1 MEKEQFL
8 SAITEYSS
16 SINVMLSEEQKEMF
30 YEYMNILLDWN
41 QKINLTTIIK
51 PEDIIIKHF
60 IDSLT
65 VLKYIKNEK
74 INVIDIGT
82 GAGFPGIPIK
92 IANESNNVTLL
103 DSLNKR
109 VVFLDNVIN
118 ELKLKDIVAVHARAE
133 EYIKKEKREI
143 YDIAV
148 SRAVANMSTLLEY
161 LLPYLKINGICV
173 CMKGPNIEEELE
185 NSKKAL
191 NILGGKIIKIDSFNL
206 PDGSK
211 RNIIIVKKIKNTPI
225 KYPRKNNKPL
235 KEPIFG

>member
-1 MEKEQFL
+1 MEKEQFI

-16 SINVMLSEEQKEMF
+16 SIKVMLSEEQKVMF
-30 YEYMNILLDWN
+30 YNYMNILLEWN
-41 QKINLTTIIK
+41 QKINLTTITK

-74 INVIDIGT
+74 INIIDIGT

-92 IANESNNVTLL
+92 IVNDLNNITLL

-109 VVFLDNVIN
+109 IVFLQNVIN
-118 ELKLKDIVAVHARAE
+118 ELKLKDIVAVHSRAE
-133 EYIKKEKREI
+133 EYIKLEKREI

-161 LLPYLKINGICV
+161 LLPYVKINGICI

-191 NILGGKIIKIDSFNL
+191 SILGGKVVNIDNFEL

-211 RNIIIVKKIKNTPI
+211 RNIIIVKKIKNTPM
-225 KYPRKNNKPL
+225 KYPRINNKPL
-235 KEPIFG
+235 KEPIK

>member
-1 MEKEQFL
+1 MEKEQFI

-16 SINVMLSEEQKEMF
+16 SIKVVLSEEQKVMF
-30 YEYMNILLDWN
+30 YNYMNILLEWN
-41 QKINLTTIIK
+41 QKINLTTITK

-74 INVIDIGT
+74 INIIDIGT

-92 IANESNNVTLL
+92 IVNDLNNITLL

-109 VVFLDNVIN
+109 IVFLQNVIN
-118 ELKLKDIVAVHARAE
+118 ELKLKDIVAVHSRAE
-133 EYIKKEKREI
+133 EYIKLEKREI

-161 LLPYLKINGICV
+161 LLPYVKINGICI

-191 NILGGKIIKIDSFNL
+191 SILGGKIVNIDNFEL

-211 RNIIIVKKIKNTPI
+211 RNIIIVKKIKNTPM
-225 KYPRKNNKPL
+225 KYPRINNKPL
-235 KEPIFG
+235 KEPIK

>member
-1 MEKEQFL
+1 MEKKQFL

-30 YEYMNILLDWN
+30 YNYMNILIEWN
-41 QKINLTTIIK
+41 KKINLTTIIE
-51 PEDIIIKHF
+51 PNEIIIKHF

-65 VLKYIKNEK
+65 VLKYIKNQK

-92 IANESNNVTLL
+92 IANELNNITLL

>member
-30 YEYMNILLDWN
+30 YEYMNILLEWN

-82 GAGFPGIPIK
+82 GAGLPGIPIK

-161 LLPYLKINGICV
+161 LLPYIKINGICI

>member
-1 MEKEQFL
+1 MEKEQFI

-16 SINVMLSEEQKEMF
+16 SIKVMLSEEQKVMF
-30 YEYMNILLDWN
+30 YNYMNILLEWN
-41 QKINLTTIIK
+41 QKINLTTITK

-74 INVIDIGT
+74 INIIDIGT

-92 IANESNNVTLL
+92 IVNDLNNITLL

-109 VVFLDNVIN
+109 IVFLQNVIN
-118 ELKLKDIVAVHARAE
+118 ELKLKDIVAVHSRAE
-133 EYIKKEKREI
+133 EYIKLEKREI

-161 LLPYLKINGICV
+161 LLPYVKINGICI

-191 NILGGKIIKIDSFNL
+191 SILGGKIVNIDNFEL

-211 RNIIIVKKIKNTPI
+211 RNIIIVKKVKNTPM
-225 KYPRKNNKPL
+225 KYPRINNKPL
-235 KEPIFG
+235 KEPIK

>member
-16 SINVMLSEEQKEMF
+16 SINIMLSEEQKEMF

-41 QKINLTTIIK
+41 QKINLTTIIE

-74 INVIDIGT
+74 INIIDIGT

-92 IANESNNVTLL
+92 IVNDLNNITLL

-109 VVFLDNVIN
+109 IVFLQNVIN
-118 ELKLKDIVAVHARAE
+118 ELKLKDIVAVHSRAE
-133 EYIKKEKREI
+133 EYIKLEKREI
-143 YDIAV
+143 YDVAV

-161 LLPYLKINGICV
+161 LLPYVKINGICI
-173 CMKGPNIEEELE
+173 CMKGPNIEEELK

-191 NILGGKIIKIDSFNL
+191 NILGGKIINIDNFSL

-211 RNIIIVKKIKNTPI
+211 RNIIIVKKVKNTPI
-225 KYPRKNNKPL
+225 KYPRNNNKPL
-235 KEPIFG
+235 KEPIIG

>member
-1 MEKEQFL
+1 MEKEQFI

-16 SINVMLSEEQKEMF
+16 SIKVVLSEEQKVMF
-30 YEYMNILLDWN
+30 YNYMNILLEWN
-41 QKINLTTIIK
+41 QKINLTTITK

-74 INVIDIGT
+74 INIIDIGT

-92 IANESNNVTLL
+92 IVNDLNNITLL

-109 VVFLDNVIN
+109 IVFLQNVIN
-118 ELKLKDIVAVHARAE
+118 ELKLKDIVAVHSRAE
-133 EYIKKEKREI
+133 EYIKLEKREI

-161 LLPYLKINGICV
+161 LLPYVKINGICI

-191 NILGGKIIKIDSFNL
+191 SILGGKVVNIDNFEL

-211 RNIIIVKKIKNTPI
+211 RNIIIVKKIKNTPM
-225 KYPRKNNKPL
+225 KYPRINNKPL
-235 KEPIFG
+235 KEPIK

>member
-1 MEKEQFL
+1 MEKEQFI

-16 SINVMLSEEQKEMF
+16 SIKVVLSEEQKVMF
-30 YEYMNILLDWN
+30 YNYMNILLEWN
-41 QKINLTTIIK
+41 QKINLTTITK

-74 INVIDIGT
+74 INIIDIGT

-92 IANESNNVTLL
+92 IVNDLNNITLL

-109 VVFLDNVIN
+109 IIFLQNVIN
-118 ELKLKDIVAVHARAE
+118 ELKLKDIVAVHSRAE
-133 EYIKKEKREI
+133 EYIKLEKREI

-161 LLPYLKINGICV
+161 LLPYVKINGICI

-191 NILGGKIIKIDSFNL
+191 SILGGKVVNIDNFEL

-211 RNIIIVKKIKNTPI
+211 RNIIIVKKIKNTPM
-225 KYPRKNNKPL
+225 KYPRINNKPL
-235 KEPIFG
+235 KEPIK

>member
-30 YEYMNILLDWN
+30 YEYMNILLEWN

>member
-1 MEKEQFL
+1 MEKEQFI

-16 SINVMLSEEQKEMF
+16 SIKVVLSEEQKIMF
-30 YEYMNILLDWN
+30 YNYMNILLEWN
-41 QKINLTTIIK
+41 QKINLTTITK

-74 INVIDIGT
+74 INIIDIGT

-92 IANESNNVTLL
+92 IANDLNNITLL

-109 VVFLDNVIN
+109 IVFLQNVIN
-118 ELKLKDIVAVHARAE
+118 ELKLKDIVAVHSRAE
-133 EYIKKEKREI
+133 EYIKLEKREI

-161 LLPYLKINGICV
+161 LLPYVKINGICI

-191 NILGGKIIKIDSFNL
+191 SILGGKVVNIDNFEL

-211 RNIIIVKKIKNTPI
+211 RNIIIVKKVKNTPM
-225 KYPRKNNKPL
+225 KYPRINNKPL
-235 KEPIFG
+235 KEPIK

>member
-1 MEKEQFL
+1 MEKEQFI

-16 SINVMLSEEQKEMF
+16 SIKVVLSEEQKDMF
-30 YEYMNILLDWN
+30 YNYMNILLEWN
-41 QKINLTTIIK
+41 QKINLTTITK

-74 INVIDIGT
+74 INIIDIGT

-92 IANESNNVTLL
+92 IANDLNNITLL

-109 VVFLDNVIN
+109 IVFLQNVIN
-118 ELKLKDIVAVHARAE
+118 ELKLKDIVAVHSRAE
-133 EYIKKEKREI
+133 EYIKLEKREI

-161 LLPYLKINGICV
+161 LLPYVKINGICI

-191 NILGGKIIKIDSFNL
+191 SILGGKIVNIDNFEL

-211 RNIIIVKKIKNTPI
+211 RNIIIVKKIKNTPM
-225 KYPRKNNKPL
+225 KYPRINNKPL
-235 KEPIFG
+235 KEPIK

>member
-30 YEYMNILLDWN
+30 YEYMNILLEWN

-161 LLPYLKINGICV
+161 LLPYLKINGICA

>member
-1 MEKEQFL
+1 MEKEQFI

-16 SINVMLSEEQKEMF
+16 SIKVVLSEEQKEMF
-30 YEYMNILLDWN
+30 YNYMNILLEWN
-41 QKINLTTIIK
+41 QKINLTTITK

-74 INVIDIGT
+74 INIIDIGT

-92 IANESNNVTLL
+92 IANDLNNITLL

-109 VVFLDNVIN
+109 IVFLQNVIN
-118 ELKLKDIVAVHARAE
+118 ELKLKDIVAVHSRAE
-133 EYIKKEKREI
+133 EYIKLEKREI

-161 LLPYLKINGICV
+161 LLPYVKINGICI

-191 NILGGKIIKIDSFNL
+191 SILGGKIVNIDNFEL

-211 RNIIIVKKIKNTPI
+211 RNIIIVKKIKNTPM
-225 KYPRKNNKPL
+225 KYPRINNKPL
-235 KEPIFG
+235 KEPIK

>member
-1 MEKEQFL
+1 MEKEQFI

-16 SINVMLSEEQKEMF
+16 SIKVMLSEEQKVMF
-30 YEYMNILLDWN
+30 YNHMNILLEWN
-41 QKINLTTIIK
+41 QKINLTTITK

-74 INVIDIGT
+74 INIIDIGT

-92 IANESNNVTLL
+92 IVNDLNNITLL

-109 VVFLDNVIN
+109 IVFLQNVIN
-118 ELKLKDIVAVHARAE
+118 ELKLKDIVAVHSRAE
-133 EYIKKEKREI
+133 EYIKLEKREI

-161 LLPYLKINGICV
+161 LLPYVKINGICI

-191 NILGGKIIKIDSFNL
+191 SILGGKIVNIDNFEL

-211 RNIIIVKKIKNTPI
+211 RNIIIVKKIKNTPM
-225 KYPRKNNKPL
+225 KYPRINNKPL
-235 KEPIFG
+235 KEPIK

>member
-41 QKINLTTIIK
+41 QKINLTTIIE

>member
-1 MEKEQFL
+1 MEKEQFI

-16 SINVMLSEEQKEMF
+16 SIKVVLSEEQKVMF
-30 YEYMNILLDWN
+30 YNYMNILLEWN
-41 QKINLTTIIK
+41 QKINLTTITK

-74 INVIDIGT
+74 INIIDIGT

-92 IANESNNVTLL
+92 IANDLNNITLL

-109 VVFLDNVIN
+109 IVFLQNVIN
-118 ELKLKDIVAVHARAE
+118 ELKLKDIVAVHSRAE
-133 EYIKKEKREI
+133 EYIKLEKREI

-161 LLPYLKINGICV
+161 LLPYVKINGICI

-191 NILGGKIIKIDSFNL
+191 SILGGKVVNIDNFEL

-211 RNIIIVKKIKNTPI
+211 RNIIIVKKIKNTPM
-225 KYPRKNNKPL
+225 KYPRINNKPL
-235 KEPIFG
+235 KEPIK

>member
-1 MEKEQFL
+1 MEKEQFI

-16 SINVMLSEEQKEMF
+16 SIKVVLSEEQKVMF
-30 YEYMNILLDWN
+30 YNYMNILLEWN
-41 QKINLTTIIK
+41 QKINLTTITK

-74 INVIDIGT
+74 INIIDIGT

-92 IANESNNVTLL
+92 IANDLNNITLL

-109 VVFLDNVIN
+109 IIFLQNVIN
-118 ELKLKDIVAVHARAE
+118 ELKLKDIVAVHSRAE
-133 EYIKKEKREI
+133 EYIKLEKREI

-161 LLPYLKINGICV
+161 LLPYVKINGICI

-191 NILGGKIIKIDSFNL
+191 SILGGKVVNIDNFEL

-211 RNIIIVKKIKNTPI
+211 RNIIIVKKIKNTPM
-225 KYPRKNNKPL
+225 KYPRINNKPL
-235 KEPIFG
+235 KEPIK

>member
-1 MEKEQFL
+1 MEKEQFI

-16 SINVMLSEEQKEMF
+16 SIKVMLSEEQKVMF
-30 YEYMNILLDWN
+30 YNYMNILLEWN
-41 QKINLTTIIK
+41 QKINLTTITK

-74 INVIDIGT
+74 INIIDIGT

-92 IANESNNVTLL
+92 IANDLNNITLL

-109 VVFLDNVIN
+109 IIFLQNVIN
-118 ELKLKDIVAVHARAE
+118 ELKLKDIVAVHSRAE
-133 EYIKKEKREI
+133 EYIKLEKREI

-161 LLPYLKINGICV
+161 LLPYVKINGICI

-191 NILGGKIIKIDSFNL
+191 SILGGKVVNIDNFEL

-211 RNIIIVKKIKNTPI
+211 RNIIIVKKIKNTPM
-225 KYPRKNNKPL
+225 KYPRINNKPL
-235 KEPIFG
+235 KEPIK

>member
-1 MEKEQFL
+1 MEKEQFI

-16 SINVMLSEEQKEMF
+16 SIKVVLSEEQKEMF
-30 YEYMNILLDWN
+30 YNYMNILLEWN
-41 QKINLTTIIK
+41 QKINLTTITK

-74 INVIDIGT
+74 INIIDIGT

-92 IANESNNVTLL
+92 IVNDLNNITLL

-109 VVFLDNVIN
+109 IVFLQNVIN
-118 ELKLKDIVAVHARAE
+118 ELKLKDIVAVHSRAE
-133 EYIKKEKREI
+133 EYIKLEKREI

-161 LLPYLKINGICV
+161 LLPYVKINGICI

-191 NILGGKIIKIDSFNL
+191 SILGGKIVNIDNFEL

-211 RNIIIVKKIKNTPI
+211 RNIIIVKKIKNTPM
-225 KYPRKNNKPL
+225 KYPRINNKTL
-235 KEPIFG
+235 KEPIK

>member
-1 MEKEQFL
+1 MEKEQFI

-16 SINVMLSEEQKEMF
+16 SIKVMLSEEQKVMF
-30 YEYMNILLDWN
+30 YNYMNILLEWN
-41 QKINLTTIIK
+41 QKINLTTITK

-74 INVIDIGT
+74 INIIDIGT

-92 IANESNNVTLL
+92 IVNDLNNITLL

-109 VVFLDNVIN
+109 IVFLQNVIN
-118 ELKLKDIVAVHARAE
+118 ELKLKDIVAVHSRAE
-133 EYIKKEKREI
+133 EYIKLEKREI

-161 LLPYLKINGICV
+161 LLPYVKINGICI

-191 NILGGKIIKIDSFNL
+191 SILGGKIVNIDNFEL

-211 RNIIIVKKIKNTPI
+211 RNIIIVKKIKNTPM
-225 KYPRKNNKPL
+225 KYPRINNKTL
-235 KEPIFG
+235 KEPIK

>member
-1 MEKEQFL
+1 MEKEQFI

-16 SINVMLSEEQKEMF
+16 SIKVVLSEEQKIMF
-30 YEYMNILLDWN
+30 YNYMNILLEWN
-41 QKINLTTIIK
+41 QKINLTTITK

-74 INVIDIGT
+74 INIIDIGT

-92 IANESNNVTLL
+92 IVNDLNNITLL

-109 VVFLDNVIN
+109 IVFLQNVIN
-118 ELKLKDIVAVHARAE
+118 ELKLKDIVAVHSRAE
-133 EYIKKEKREI
+133 EYIKLEKREI

-161 LLPYLKINGICV
+161 LLPYVKINGICI

-191 NILGGKIIKIDSFNL
+191 SILGGKVVNIDNFEL

-211 RNIIIVKKIKNTPI
+211 RNIIIVKKVKNTPM
-225 KYPRKNNKPL
+225 KYPRINNKPL
-235 KEPIFG
+235 KEPIK

>member
-1 MEKEQFL
+1 MEKEQFI

-16 SINVMLSEEQKEMF
+16 SIKVVLSEEQKEMF
-30 YEYMNILLDWN
+30 YNYMNILLEWN
-41 QKINLTTIIK
+41 QKINLTTITK

-74 INVIDIGT
+74 INIIDIGT
-82 GAGFPGIPIK
+82 GAGFSGIPIK
-92 IANESNNVTLL
+92 IANDLNNITLL

-109 VVFLDNVIN
+109 IVFLQNVIN
-118 ELKLKDIVAVHARAE
+118 ELKLKDIVAVHSRAE
-133 EYIKKEKREI
+133 EYIKLEKREI

-161 LLPYLKINGICV
+161 LLPYVKINGICI

-191 NILGGKIIKIDSFNL
+191 SILGGKIVNIDNFEL

-211 RNIIIVKKIKNTPI
+211 RNIIIVKKIKNTPM
-225 KYPRKNNKPL
+225 KYPRINNKPL
-235 KEPIFG
+235 KEPIK

>member
-30 YEYMNILLDWN
+30 YEYMNILLEWN

-82 GAGFPGIPIK
+82 GAGLPGIPIK

-103 DSLNKR
+103 ENTMIECG
-109 VVFLDNVIN
+109 FTPFPFEWWHFNDNDN
-118 ELKLKDIVAVHARAE
+118 YDT
-133 EYIKKEKREI
+133 I
-143 YDIAV
+143 YE
-148 SRAVANMSTLLEY
+148 MYE
-161 LLPYLKINGICV
+161 
-173 CMKGPNIEEELE
+173 
-185 NSKKAL
+185 
-191 NILGGKIIKIDSFNL
+191 
-206 PDGSK
+206 
-211 RNIIIVKKIKNTPI
+211 
-225 KYPRKNNKPL
+225 
-235 KEPIFG
+235 

>member
-1 MEKEQFL
+1 MEKKQFL

-41 QKINLTTIIK
+41 QKINLTTIIE

>member
-30 YEYMNILLDWN
+30 YEYMNILLEWN

-92 IANESNNVTLL
+92 IANE
-103 DSLNKR
+103 
-109 VVFLDNVIN
+109 
-118 ELKLKDIVAVHARAE
+118 
-133 EYIKKEKREI
+133 
-143 YDIAV
+143 
-148 SRAVANMSTLLEY
+148 
-161 LLPYLKINGICV
+161 
-173 CMKGPNIEEELE
+173 
-185 NSKKAL
+185 
-191 NILGGKIIKIDSFNL
+191 
-206 PDGSK
+206 
-211 RNIIIVKKIKNTPI
+211 
-225 KYPRKNNKPL
+225 
-235 KEPIFG
+235 

>member
-1 MEKEQFL
+1 MEKEQFI

-16 SINVMLSEEQKEMF
+16 SIKVVLSEEQKEMF
-30 YEYMNILLDWN
+30 YHYMNILLEWN
-41 QKINLTTIIK
+41 QKINLTTITK

-74 INVIDIGT
+74 INIIDIGT

-92 IANESNNVTLL
+92 IANDLNNITLL

-109 VVFLDNVIN
+109 IVFLQNVIN
-118 ELKLKDIVAVHARAE
+118 ELKLKDIVAVHSRAE
-133 EYIKKEKREI
+133 EYIKLEKREI

-161 LLPYLKINGICV
+161 LLPYVKINGICI

-191 NILGGKIIKIDSFNL
+191 SILGGKIVNIDNFEL

-211 RNIIIVKKIKNTPI
+211 RNIIIVKKIKNTPM
-225 KYPRKNNKPL
+225 KYPRINNKPL
-235 KEPIFG
+235 KEPIK

>member
-1 MEKEQFL
+1 MEKEQFI

-16 SINVMLSEEQKEMF
+16 SIKVMLSEEQKVMF
-30 YEYMNILLDWN
+30 YNYMNILLEWN
-41 QKINLTTIIK
+41 QKINLTTITK

-74 INVIDIGT
+74 INIIDIGT

-92 IANESNNVTLL
+92 IANDLNNITLL

-109 VVFLDNVIN
+109 IVFLQNVIN
-118 ELKLKDIVAVHARAE
+118 ELKLKDIVAVHSRAE
-133 EYIKKEKREI
+133 EYIKLEKREI

-161 LLPYLKINGICV
+161 LLPYVKINGICI

-191 NILGGKIIKIDSFNL
+191 SILGGKVVNIDNFEL

-211 RNIIIVKKIKNTPI
+211 RNIIIVKKIKNTPM
-225 KYPRKNNKPL
+225 KYPRINNKPL
-235 KEPIFG
+235 KEPIK

>member
-1 MEKEQFL
+1 MEKEQFI

-16 SINVMLSEEQKEMF
+16 SIKVVLSEEQKIMF
-30 YEYMNILLDWN
+30 YNYMNILLEWN
-41 QKINLTTIIK
+41 QKINLTTITK

-74 INVIDIGT
+74 INIIDIGT

-92 IANESNNVTLL
+92 IANDLNNITLL

-109 VVFLDNVIN
+109 IIFLQNVIN
-118 ELKLKDIVAVHARAE
+118 ELKLKDIVAVHSRAE
-133 EYIKKEKREI
+133 EYIKLEKREI

-161 LLPYLKINGICV
+161 LLPYVKINGICI

-191 NILGGKIIKIDSFNL
+191 SILGGKVVNIDNFEL

-225 KYPRKNNKPL
+225 KYPRINNKPL
-235 KEPIFG
+235 KEPIK

>member
-1 MEKEQFL
+1 MEKEQFI

-16 SINVMLSEEQKEMF
+16 SIKVMLSEEQKVMF
-30 YEYMNILLDWN
+30 YNYMNILLEWN
-41 QKINLTTIIK
+41 QKINLTTITK

-74 INVIDIGT
+74 INIIDIGT

-92 IANESNNVTLL
+92 IVNDLNNITLL

-109 VVFLDNVIN
+109 IVFLQNVIN
-118 ELKLKDIVAVHARAE
+118 ELKLKDIVAVHSRAE
-133 EYIKKEKREI
+133 EYIKLEKREI

-161 LLPYLKINGICV
+161 LLPYVKINGICI

-191 NILGGKIIKIDSFNL
+191 SILGGKVVNIDNFEL

-211 RNIIIVKKIKNTPI
+211 RNIIIVKKVKNTPM
-225 KYPRKNNKPL
+225 KYPRINNKPL
-235 KEPIFG
+235 KEPIK

>member
-1 MEKEQFL
+1 MEKEQFI

-16 SINVMLSEEQKEMF
+16 SIKVVLSEEQKDMF
-30 YEYMNILLDWN
+30 YNYMNILLEWN
-41 QKINLTTIIK
+41 QKINLTTITK

-74 INVIDIGT
+74 INIIDIGT

-92 IANESNNVTLL
+92 IANDLNNITLL

-109 VVFLDNVIN
+109 IVFLQNVIN
-118 ELKLKDIVAVHARAE
+118 ELKLKDIVAVHSRAE
-133 EYIKKEKREI
+133 EYIKLEKREI
-143 YDIAV
+143 YDIVV

-161 LLPYLKINGICV
+161 LLPYVKINGICI

-191 NILGGKIIKIDSFNL
+191 SILGGKIVNIDNFEL

-211 RNIIIVKKIKNTPI
+211 RNIIIVKKIKNTPM
-225 KYPRKNNKPL
+225 KYPRINNKPL
-235 KEPIFG
+235 KEPIK

>member
-1 MEKEQFL
+1 MEKEQFI

-16 SINVMLSEEQKEMF
+16 SIKVVLSEEQKEMF
-30 YEYMNILLDWN
+30 YNYMNILLEWN
-41 QKINLTTIIK
+41 QKINLTTITK

-74 INVIDIGT
+74 INIIDIGT

-92 IANESNNVTLL
+92 IVNDLNNITLL

-109 VVFLDNVIN
+109 IVFLQNVIN
-118 ELKLKDIVAVHARAE
+118 ELKLKDIVAVHSRAE
-133 EYIKKEKREI
+133 EYIKLEKREI

-161 LLPYLKINGICV
+161 LLPYVKINGICI

-191 NILGGKIIKIDSFNL
+191 SILGGKIVNIDNFEL

-211 RNIIIVKKIKNTPI
+211 RNIIIVKKIKNTPM
-225 KYPRKNNKPL
+225 KYPRINNKPL
-235 KEPIFG
+235 KEPIK

>member
-1 MEKEQFL
+1 M
-8 SAITEYSS
+8 
-16 SINVMLSEEQKEMF
+16 
-30 YEYMNILLDWN
+30 
-41 QKINLTTIIK
+41 
-51 PEDIIIKHF
+51 
-60 IDSLT
+60 
-65 VLKYIKNEK
+65 
-74 INVIDIGT
+74 
-82 GAGFPGIPIK
+82 
-92 IANESNNVTLL
+92 
-103 DSLNKR
+103 
-109 VVFLDNVIN
+109 IN

>member
-1 MEKEQFL
+1 MEKEQFI

-16 SINVMLSEEQKEMF
+16 SIKVMLSEEQKVMF
-30 YEYMNILLDWN
+30 YNYMNILLEWN
-41 QKINLTTIIK
+41 QKINLTTITK

-74 INVIDIGT
+74 INIIDIGT

-92 IANESNNVTLL
+92 IVNDLNNITLL

-109 VVFLDNVIN
+109 IVFLQNVIN
-118 ELKLKDIVAVHARAE
+118 ELKLKDIVAVHSRAE
-133 EYIKKEKREI
+133 EYIKLEKREI

-161 LLPYLKINGICV
+161 LLPYVKINGICI

-191 NILGGKIIKIDSFNL
+191 SILGGKIVNIDNFEL

-211 RNIIIVKKIKNTPI
+211 RNIIIVKKIKNTPM
-225 KYPRKNNKPL
+225 KYPRINNKPL
-235 KEPIFG
+235 KEPIK